1 MNLWNH
7 LVFWRAFEL
16 KTFLNRQWSTLN
28 EKNKTKQKKQSNS
41 LELVGTLFYE
51 LLFSASSVVKCT
63 KIQKKL
69 NIWNRKVWP
78 TFEMKKLL
86 NRQRPT
92 LNEKSNS
99 LELVRILFDELFPPE
114 SSAVKSAKIKNKKNE
129 YLKLLSLAY
138 VWTEMKKLLDR
149 QWPTWNKKS
158 NSLEL
163 VGTLY
168 DQLLFSA
175 SSVVKAIK
183 VKKWNNEHLKSL
195 SLTYFWI

>member
-1 MNLWNH
+1 
-7 LVFWRAFEL
+7 
-16 KTFLNRQWSTLN
+16 
-28 EKNKTKQKKQSNS
+28 
-41 LELVGTLFYE
+41 
-51 LLFSASSVVKCT
+51 
-63 KIQKKL
+63 
-69 NIWNRKVWP
+69 
-78 TFEMKKLL
+78 MKKLL